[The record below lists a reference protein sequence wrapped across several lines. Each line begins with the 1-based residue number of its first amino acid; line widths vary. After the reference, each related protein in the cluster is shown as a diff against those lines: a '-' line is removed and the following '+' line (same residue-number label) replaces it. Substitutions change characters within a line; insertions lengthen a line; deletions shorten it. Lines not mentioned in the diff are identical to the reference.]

1 MGAVPDAQ
9 AALSIQLTYR
19 CWKASRELS
28 RRVRAHVMRFKVAS
42 EIATS
47 EAVYAQG
54 LRVLMSAFATPSRR
68 ALGSHF
74 DEIFGGVPAMLALS
88 TELLEQLTARLF
100 SWTPQQALG
109 DIVGAFVPK
118 MIDAYRPYVSTYDQR
133 VAALERLRQQRK
145 AFNDAILQGTP
156 SAPAAAA
163 LLFLCTSERPEC
175 KGLKV
180 GSFLILP
187 VQRGPRYALLIRE
200 LLKYTREDHPDY
212 PRVAEALHLAECS
225 MRQLNEATRAA
236 EVIGTMRRNVVHV
249 EKLVRGFDDDSQFLR
264 EGDAVEV
271 LPDSRTRSVYLY
283 AFRGIVV
290 VAEQLHGRDR
300 LRTVL
305 SGKLKHKLSCL
316 AAVHVGEALPLE
328 VSVPGSLGQLRCA
341 AVSIE
346 DTKRRHHVFGFLSA
360 QLRDVWLAVFRESA
374 RAPPEAALSRG
385 PQGLAAQDSG
395 RLVAEIAGGGNSN
408 SNSSSSLAAA
418 AVGSVLLGSSFGAS
432 DE

>member
-1 MGAVPDAQ
+1 MSSVPPAT
-9 AALSIQLTYR
+9 AALSIQLAWR

-54 LRVLMSAFATPSRR
+54 LRVLVSAFATPSR
-68 ALGSHF
+68 AAADAHA

-187 VQRGPRYALLIRE
+187 VQRGPRYALLLRE
-200 LLKYTREDHPDY
+200 LLKHTPEEHPDHA
-212 PRVAEALHLAECS
+212 RVVQALHSAEGA
-225 MRQLNEATRAA
+225 MRKLNEATRAA
-236 EVIGTMRRNVVHV
+236 EVIGEMRRNVVDV
-249 EKLVRGFDDDSQFLR
+249 DRMIEGCGADRQFLR
-264 EGDAVEV
+264 EGAAVEV
-271 LPDSRTRSVYLY
+271 LPDNRTRSVYLY
-283 AFRGIVV
+283 AFRGVVV
-290 VAEQLHGRDR
+290 VAEQLRAAGKLQSLLAGR
-300 LRTVL
+300 
-305 SGKLKHKLSCL
+305 LKHKLSCL
-316 AAVHVGEALPLE
+316 AAVHVAEALPLE
-328 VSVPGSLGQLRCA
+328 VCCTLTGGTGQSRLA
-341 AVSIE
+341 AVSIS
-346 DTKRRHHVFGFLSA
+346 DTKGKPHVYGFSLA
-360 QLRDVWLAVFRESA
+360 QDRDDWLASFRASA
-374 RAPPEAALSRG
+374 SSE
-385 PQGLAAQDSG
+385 
-395 RLVAEIAGGGNSN
+395 LV
-408 SNSSSSLAAA
+408 
-418 AVGSVLLGSSFGAS
+418 
-432 DE
+432 